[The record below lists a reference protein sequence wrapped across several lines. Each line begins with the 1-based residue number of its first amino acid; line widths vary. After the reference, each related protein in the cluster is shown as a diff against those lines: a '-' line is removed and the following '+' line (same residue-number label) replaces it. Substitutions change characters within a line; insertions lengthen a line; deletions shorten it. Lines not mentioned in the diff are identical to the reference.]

1 MRSKLHTDRIV
12 SEMGLVLGLIFH
24 MDFQRCRK
32 KEALLRKGQMVG
44 SKSGNYSET
53 AEKLV
58 KNYQREEIFT
68 ILLEFEKKIEL
79 QMFRSN

>member
-1 MRSKLHTDRIV
+1 M
-12 SEMGLVLGLIFH
+12 
-24 MDFQRCRK
+24 
-32 KEALLRKGQMVG
+32 LRKGQMVG

-68 ILLEFEKKIEL
+68 ILLEFENKKIEIQIKCSDRIDL
-79 QMFRSN
+79 KSTIQENIIHQGLNPISNS